1 MDKRQGEAPG
11 PGFILA
17 IVAISLVIWIPG
29 LELLTSYERGGPQAV
44 VSRLRKWGLARP

>member
-1 MDKRQGEAPG
+1 MAKRSSETPG

-17 IVAISLVIWIPG
+17 IVAISLAIWIPG

-44 VSRLRKWGLARP
+44 AGMLRRWGMGW

>member
-1 MDKRQGEAPG
+1 MAKRSSETPG

-17 IVAISLVIWIPG
+17 IVAISLAIWIPG

-44 VSRLRKWGLARP
+44 VNRLRKWGLARP